1 MGIKMNI
8 GRGFTTP
15 LLYIDALAFCNVV
28 RVKRKSISRNKNKR
42 KWIYRYLRYSRY

>member
-1 MGIKMNI
+1 MNI
-8 GRGFTTP
+8 GRGFTAP
-15 LLYIDALAFCNVV
+15 LIFIDEIAFYNVV